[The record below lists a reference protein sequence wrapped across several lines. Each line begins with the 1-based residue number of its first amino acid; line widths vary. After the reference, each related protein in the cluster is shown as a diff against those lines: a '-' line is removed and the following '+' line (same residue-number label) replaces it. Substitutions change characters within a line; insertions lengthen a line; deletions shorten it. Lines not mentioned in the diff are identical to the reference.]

1 MAKLFFSYSHV
12 DEALRDRLEV
22 HLSLLKH
29 QGLIETWHDRRITA
43 GSELDAAINEN
54 LESADVILLLVS
66 ADFIASKYCFSLE
79 MKRALERHEEGTAR
93 VIPVILSSC
102 DWHTAPFKKLLA
114 APKDGKAVTS
124 WANQEEAWT
133 DVARQVRGAVEEL
146 QNVSSRRMT
155 PARETNETEP
165 AATLAAPAARA
176 PEQPRSSNLRLK
188 KEFSDFDRDQFLHE
202 AFDFMAKFFAASLAE
217 LSSRNEGIQERF
229 QQLDARRFT
238 AIVYQNGKTVAEC
251 SVRIDSYGGR
261 SSHLAFSYDASA
273 SSGSSNEMLNIEFD
287 AQSMYMKPLGMPSR
301 SGQKESKLSA
311 QGAAEYFWALFIERL
326 QS

>member
-43 GSELDAAINEN
+43 GSELDVAINEN

-79 MKRALERHEEGTAR
+79 MKRALERHEEGAAR

-133 DVARQVRGAVEEL
+133 DVARQVRSAVDELLTASARRAGPVREQDGAPL
-146 QNVSSRRMT
+146 
-155 PARETNETEP
+155 
-165 AATLAAPAARA
+165 APAVAVGA
-176 PEQPRSSNLRLK
+176 AHQQPRSSNLRLK

-202 AFDFMAKFFAASLAE
+202 TFEFIAKFFASSLAE
-217 LSSRNEGIQERF
+217 LSSRNEGINDRF
-229 QQLDARRFT
+229 QQIDARRFT
-238 AIVYQNGKTVAEC
+238 AIVYRDGKAAAEC
-251 SVRIDSYGGR
+251 SVRIDSFGSR
-261 SSHLAFSYDASA
+261 SSHLAFSYDAVA
-273 SSGSSNEMLNIEFD
+273 SHGSSNEMLTIEFD
-287 AQSMYMKPLGMPSR
+287 SQSMYMKALGMQSR
-301 SGQKESKLSA
+301 NGQQESKLSA
-311 QGAAEYFWALFIERL
+311 QGAAEYFWALFIEPL

>member
-22 HLSLLKH
+22 HLSLLRH

-79 MKRALERHEEGTAR
+79 MKRALERHDEGTAR

-133 DVARQVRGAVEEL
+133 DVARQVRSAVEEL
-146 QNVSSRRMT
+146 HAASSRRVR
-155 PARETNETEP
+155 PAREHDGAP
-165 AATLAAPAARA
+165 PAPAVAA
-176 PEQPRSSNLRLK
+176 GAAHQQPRSSNLRLK

-202 AFDFMAKFFAASLAE
+202 TFDFIAKFFAASLAE

-229 QQLDARRFT
+229 QQIDARRFT
-238 AIVYQNGKTVAEC
+238 AIVYRSGKTVAEC
-251 SVRIDSYGGR
+251 SVRIDSYGSR
-261 SSHLAFSYDASA
+261 SSHLAFSYEASA

-287 AQSMYMKPLGMPSR
+287 AQSMYMKALGMQSHG
-301 SGQKESKLSA
+301 GQKESKLSA

>member
-43 GSELDAAINEN
+43 GSELDVAINEN

-133 DVARQVRGAVEEL
+133 DVARQVRSAVEEL
-146 QNVSSRRMT
+146 QTTSARRACPVREQDGAPPV
-155 PARETNETEP
+155 PAV
-165 AATLAAPAARA
+165 AAGAAH
-176 PEQPRSSNLRLK
+176 QHPRSSNLRLK

-202 AFDFMAKFFAASLAE
+202 TFDFIAKFFAASLTE
-217 LSSRNEGIQERF
+217 LSSRNQGIRERF
-229 QQLDARRFT
+229 QQIDARRFT
-238 AIVYQNGKTVAEC
+238 AVVYSSGSTVAEC

-261 SSHLAFSYDASA
+261 SGHLAFSYDASA
-273 SSGSSNEMLNIEFD
+273 SSGSSNEMLNVEFD
-287 AQSMYMKPLGMPSR
+287 AQSMYMKALGMPSR
-301 SGQKESKLSA
+301 SCQKESKLSA

>member
-29 QGLIETWHDRRITA
+29 QGLIKTWHDRRITA
-43 GSELDAAINEN
+43 GSELDVAINEN

-93 VIPVILSSC
+93 VVPVILSSC

-133 DVARQVRGAVEEL
+133 DVARQVRGAVDEL
-146 QNVSSRRMT
+146 HT
-155 PARETNETEP
+155 ACARGERPVGEQESAP
-165 AATLAAPAARA
+165 PAPALGGSAVH
-176 PEQPRSSNLRLK
+176 QHPRSSNLRLR

-202 AFDFMAKFFAASLAE
+202 TFDFIAKFFAASLAE

-229 QQLDARRFT
+229 QQIDARRFT
-238 AIVYQNGKTVAEC
+238 AVVYRSGKTVAEC
-251 SVRIDSYGGR
+251 SVRVDSYGSR
-261 SSHLAFSYDASA
+261 SSHLAFSYEASA
-273 SSGSSNEMLNIEFD
+273 SSGSSNEMLNVEFD
-287 AQSMYMKPLGMPSR
+287 AQSMYMKALGMQSR
-301 SGQKESKLSA
+301 SGQKEAKLSA

>member
-79 MKRALERHEEGTAR
+79 MRKALKCHEEGTAR

-133 DVARQVRGAVEEL
+133 DVARQVRSAVEEL
-146 QNVSSRRMT
+146 HAVSFRRGSAPREKEDAPPA
-155 PARETNETEP
+155 PAR
-165 AATLAAPAARA
+165 AAAAGTAH
-176 PEQPRSSNLRLK
+176 EQPRSSNLRLK
-188 KEFSDFDRDQFLHE
+188 KEFTDFDRDQFLRE
-202 AFDFMAKFFAASLAE
+202 TFDFIAKFFAASLTE
-217 LSSRNEGIQERF
+217 LSSRNKGIQERF
-229 QQLDARRFT
+229 QQIDARRFT
-238 AIVYQNGKTVAEC
+238 AVLYRDGKTVAEC
-251 SVRIDSYGGR
+251 SVRIDSYGSR
-261 SSHLAFSYDASA
+261 SSHLSFSYEASA
-273 SSGSSNEMLNIEFD
+273 SSGSSNEMLNVEFD
-287 AQSMYMKPLGMPSR
+287 AQSMYMKALGMQSY